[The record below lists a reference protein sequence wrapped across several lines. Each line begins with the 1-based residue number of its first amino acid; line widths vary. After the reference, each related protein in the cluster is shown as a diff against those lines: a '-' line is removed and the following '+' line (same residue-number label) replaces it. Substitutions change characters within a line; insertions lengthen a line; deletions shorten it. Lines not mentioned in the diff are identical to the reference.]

1 MEGRFVTLFNALPA
15 AGFRSPFTKYL
26 VYYDGPV
33 AEADLCG
40 QGASDATGF
49 GLAAMYV
56 QACSGAPVS
65 VVAAHELLHT
75 LGAVP
80 RGAPNRCPDPNG
92 AHTCDSMAD
101 LMHPFLDTSPL
112 DAKLLDPGRD
122 DYYGHSGTFT
132 DSQDSPWL
140 VQLDRQQPFTT
151 TISGSRW
158 SDGRRARPR
167 LRADLH
173 DHVERVDASHP
184 ESCSPSRVE
193 ARSLG
198 RRVHRRLDLRC
209 HGRPPASR
217 CRRSSLLSVFR
228 LSVAVSG
235 RGAVR
240 SSRAGITCR
249 PRCSAAFPSFA
260 PVGLDR
266 DAGEGLAVPLLERR
280 VPRNETHVHGPDD
293 CCDERSSCLF
303 TRVVPRLTSS
313 RRSGS
318 VLRVEAKH
326 DVLVVGAG
334 CAGMRAAIEAF
345 DAGADVAMISKIH
358 PVRSHSG
365 AAEGGINAALGNA
378 SEDDP
383 EKHAFDTVKGSD
395 YLGDQDAIEILC
407 QEAPDDVYQL
417 EHWGAVFSRT
427 PDGRIAQRPFGAAGE
442 PRTAYAADITGHVL
456 IHVLYEQV
464 MKRDI
469 KTYEEFFAWKLVIDE
484 DRCQGVISWDL
495 LDGGLK
501 SIGAKTVI
509 LATGG
514 AGRLYTGTTNA
525 YACTGDGM
533 TMALRAG
540 VALKDM
546 EMMQFHPTTL
556 APTGVLIT
564 EGCRGEGAYLLNA
577 QSERFLIR
585 YAPNAMELA
594 SRDVISRAEQ
604 TEIDEGRGIDGNVM
618 LDLRHLGAERI
629 LERLHGTRELSMTF
643 AGVDPIFEPIP
654 VRPGA
659 HYHMGGV
666 DTDVWGRTS
675 LEGLYAAGEV
685 ACVSVHGANRL
696 GGNALMETITYGKRA
711 GAHAA
716 DWALSNT
723 TITVPP
729 SVEEDAER
737 ELKTLLDRTDGER
750 PWQIRDELAETM
762 HVNFGVFRREEQML
776 AQGDLVQKLR
786 ERYERVV
793 VEDKGDVFNTDLTQA
808 LELGF
813 LLELAECMIVSGLA
827 RKESRGAH
835 ARPYD
840 YPDRDD
846 ESYLKHTLVTW
857 EDDAPKLDWKPVTM
871 TKWEPEERKY

>member
-1 MEGRFVTLFNALPA
+1 M
-15 AGFRSPFTKYL
+15 
-26 VYYDGPV
+26 
-33 AEADLCG
+33 
-40 QGASDATGF
+40 
-49 GLAAMYV
+49 
-56 QACSGAPVS
+56 
-65 VVAAHELLHT
+65 
-75 LGAVP
+75 
-80 RGAPNRCPDPNG
+80 
-92 AHTCDSMAD
+92 
-101 LMHPFLDTSPL
+101 
-112 DAKLLDPGRD
+112 
-122 DYYGHSGTFT
+122 
-132 DSQDSPWL
+132 
-140 VQLDRQQPFTT
+140 
-151 TISGSRW
+151 
-158 SDGRRARPR
+158 
-167 LRADLH
+167 
-173 DHVERVDASHP
+173 
-184 ESCSPSRVE
+184 
-193 ARSLG
+193 
-198 RRVHRRLDLRC
+198 
-209 HGRPPASR
+209 
-217 CRRSSLLSVFR
+217 
-228 LSVAVSG
+228 
-235 RGAVR
+235 
-240 SSRAGITCR
+240 
-249 PRCSAAFPSFA
+249 
-260 PVGLDR
+260 
-266 DAGEGLAVPLLERR
+266 
-280 VPRNETHVHGPDD
+280 
-293 CCDERSSCLF
+293 
-303 TRVVPRLTSS
+303 
-313 RRSGS
+313 
-318 VLRVEAKH
+318 EAKH
-326 DVLVVGAG
+326 DVVVVGAG

-407 QEAPDDVYQL
+407 EEAPDDVYQL

-469 KTYEEFFAWKLVIDE
+469 RTYEEFFAWQLVVDD
-484 DRCQGVISWDL
+484 DRCQGVIAWDL

-533 TMALRAG
+533 AMALRVG
-540 VALKDM
+540 VALEDM

-564 EGCRGEGAYLLNA
+564 EGCRGEGAYLLNSQA
-577 QSERFLIR
+577 ERFLVR

-618 LDLRHLGAERI
+618 LDLRHLGAEKI

-643 AGVDPIFEPIP
+643 AGVDPIYEPIP

-666 DTDVWGRTS
+666 DTDVWGRTGMD
-675 LEGLYAAGEV
+675 GLYAAGEV

-696 GGNALMETITYGKRA
+696 GGNALMETITYGKRV
-711 GAHAA
+711 GQHAA
-716 DWALSNT
+716 DWAMSHT

-729 SVEEDAER
+729 SVEADAER
-737 ELKTLLDRTDGER
+737 ELRTLLDRTEGER

-762 HVNFGVFRREEQML
+762 HENFGVFRREEQML
-776 AQGDLVQKLR
+776 EQGEIVQGLR

-793 VEDKGDVFNTDLTQA
+793 VDDKGDVFNTDLTQA
-808 LELGF
+808 LELEF
-813 LLELAECMIVSGLA
+813 LLDLAECMVVSGLA

-846 ESYLKHTLVTW
+846 ENYLKHTIVTW
-857 EDDAPKLDWKPVTM
+857 EDGAPKLDWKPVTM
-871 TKWEPEERKY
+871 TKWQPEERKY

>member
-1 MEGRFVTLFNALPA
+1 
-15 AGFRSPFTKYL
+15 
-26 VYYDGPV
+26 
-33 AEADLCG
+33 
-40 QGASDATGF
+40 
-49 GLAAMYV
+49 
-56 QACSGAPVS
+56 
-65 VVAAHELLHT
+65 
-75 LGAVP
+75 
-80 RGAPNRCPDPNG
+80 
-92 AHTCDSMAD
+92 
-101 LMHPFLDTSPL
+101 
-112 DAKLLDPGRD
+112 
-122 DYYGHSGTFT
+122 
-132 DSQDSPWL
+132 
-140 VQLDRQQPFTT
+140 
-151 TISGSRW
+151 
-158 SDGRRARPR
+158 
-167 LRADLH
+167 
-173 DHVERVDASHP
+173 VD
-184 ESCSPSRVE
+184 
-193 ARSLG
+193 
-198 RRVHRRLDLRC
+198 
-209 HGRPPASR
+209 
-217 CRRSSLLSVFR
+217 
-228 LSVAVSG
+228 
-235 RGAVR
+235 
-240 SSRAGITCR
+240 
-249 PRCSAAFPSFA
+249 
-260 PVGLDR
+260 
-266 DAGEGLAVPLLERR
+266 
-280 VPRNETHVHGPDD
+280 
-293 CCDERSSCLF
+293 
-303 TRVVPRLTSS
+303 
-313 RRSGS
+313 
-318 VLRVEAKH
+318 AKH
-326 DVLVVGAG
+326 DVVVVGAG

-345 DAGADVAMISKIH
+345 DAGADVAMVSKIH

-407 QEAPDDVYQL
+407 TEAPDDVYQL

-464 MKRDI
+464 LKRDI
-469 KTYEEFFAWKLVIDE
+469 PTYEEFFAWKLVVD
-484 DRCQGVISWDL
+484 DGRCQGVIAWDL
-495 LDGGLK
+495 LGGGLT

-533 TMALRAG
+533 AMALRAG

-564 EGCRGEGAYLLNA
+564 EGCRGEGAYLLNSKA
-577 QSERFLIR
+577 ERFLVR

-604 TEIDEGRGIDGNVM
+604 TEIDEGRGLDGNVL
-618 LDLRHLGAERI
+618 LDLRHLGPEKI

-643 AGVDPIFEPIP
+643 AGVDPIYEPIP

-666 DTDVWGRTS
+666 DTDVWGLTS
-675 LEGLYAAGEV
+675 LEGLYAAGEA

-696 GGNALMETITYGKRA
+696 GGNALMETITYGKRV
-711 GAHAA
+711 GRHAA
-716 DWALSNT
+716 DWALANT
-723 TITVPP
+723 TVEVPE
-729 SVEEDAER
+729 SLAADAER
-737 ELKTLLDRTDGER
+737 ELATLLDRTDGER
-750 PWQIRDELAETM
+750 PWQIREELAETM

-776 AQGDLVQKLR
+776 EQGTIVRSLR

-793 VEDKGDVFNTDLTQA
+793 VEDKGDVFNSDLTQA

-813 LLELAECMIVSGLA
+813 LLELAECMVVAGLA

-835 ARPYD
+835 ARPHD

-846 ESYLKHTLVTW
+846 ENYLRHTLVTW
-857 EDDAPKLDWKPVTM
+857 KDGAPDLDWKPVTM
-871 TKWEPEERKY
+871 TRWQPEERKY